1 MTVFSAVL
9 QHSKKLRITEK
20 LNGRFRETFLVLAY
34 AVVRPKVGRLRQADV
49 QVQVRLVNV
58 EVFRRDH
65 VLVLEEITY
74 NIIDA
79 ALK

>member
-20 LNGRFRETFLVLAY
+20 LNGRFRETFLVLAD

-65 VLVLEEITY
+65 VLVLEEMTY